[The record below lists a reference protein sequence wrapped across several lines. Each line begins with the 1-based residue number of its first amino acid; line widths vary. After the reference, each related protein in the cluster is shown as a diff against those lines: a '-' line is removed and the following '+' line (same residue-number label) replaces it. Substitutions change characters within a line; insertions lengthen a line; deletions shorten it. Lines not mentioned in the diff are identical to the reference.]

1 MTFPEKYQDLRDVTA
16 RDVEQPD
23 YAWLTYAVCG
33 VADDAC
39 GWHGWIIEAL
49 FKRTEKRYPT
59 GTGDKLLDAYDSEAC
74 PRCRGVLFRTEVSV
88 RFERSADQTPVHGR
102 VGVDY
107 EVAAINDDE
116 REATTSRE

>member
-1 MTFPEKYQDLRDVTA
+1 MILPAKYRHLRDLTA
-16 RDVEQPD
+16 SDIEQPD

-49 FKRTEKRYPT
+49 FKQTEKRYPT
-59 GTGDKLLDAYDSEAC
+59 GTGDKLLDADDCDAC
-74 PRCRGVLFRTEVSV
+74 PRCGGALFRTEVSV

-102 VGVDY
+102 AGVDY
-107 EVAAINDDE
+107 EVAAISDGDE
-116 REATTSRE
+116 